1 MSADSGQRVAN
12 LTKQV
17 LQKMRNNECF
27 KAFYD
32 TVVTMRKTHPS
43 ISEPALPRQKQ
54 AHSRFAIG
62 TGPPSYPATPQE
74 HYIRIHFEAIYLMV
88 NAIDN
93 RFNQASFEV
102 YAKMV
107 SLLVKCL
114 TLPEIWVKMAV
125 ARACPSYTFI
135 RLHAPSYTPSYTFMH
150 LHTPPCTFIHLHP
163 PSYTSMHLHTP
174 SYTSMHLHAPSCT
187 FIHLHAPP
195 CTFIHFHI
203 PSCPFIHLHTLLY
216 TCRHNQTPS
225 YTFIDLQA
233 PSYSFIHF
241 HAPSYTFIHP
251 HAPSYTSIHLFTH
264 SYTLKHVH
272 TLS

>member
-32 TVVTMRKTHPS
+32 TVVTKSKTHPS

-54 AHSRFAIG
+54 APSRFEIG

-102 YAKMV
+102 YAKME

-135 RLHAPSYTPSYTFMH
+135 RLHALSYTPSYTF
-150 LHTPPCTFIHLHP
+150 IHLHA

-174 SYTSMHLHAPSCT
+174 SYISMHLHTPSSTFIHLHAPSST

-195 CTFIHFHI
+195 CTFIHLH
-203 PSCPFIHLHTLLY
+203 PPPYTFIHLHTQS
-216 TCRHNQTPS
+216 N
-225 YTFIDLQA
+225 
-233 PSYSFIHF
+233 
-241 HAPSYTFIHP
+241 TFIHLHRP
-251 HAPSYTSIHLFTH
+251 
-264 SYTLKHVH
+264 
-272 TLS
+272 